1 MNPSTCIEFTLATPD
16 ATWSS
21 YAPIVTLPP
30 YLVCLLASGARGV
43 AFVLAT
49 DVTLTCIV
57 VPGSTLASAITVPT
71 SALLD
76 VVELPAALHEDEFG
90 HAIRVARPPSAP
102 DTRLVVNGSLE
113 VTGCEV
119 YGAALVEGLAAAY
132 AKG

>member
-1 MNPSTCIEFTLATPD
+1 MNPSTCIEFTLAPPD
-16 ATWSS
+16 ATWSPVAR
-21 YAPIVTLPP
+21 YVLLRP
-30 YLVCLLASGARGV
+30 YLVGLLASGARGV
-43 AFVLAT
+43 AYVLAS
-49 DVTLTCIV
+49 DETLTSIV
-57 VPGSTLASAITVPT
+57 VPGSTQASAITVPT

-76 VVELPAALHEDEFG
+76 VVELPAVLHEDEFG

-102 DTRLVVNGSLE
+102 DTRLVVSGSLE